1 MSERILKALMQMFA
15 LLANPVSSQNGR
27 LAIVESFLKQQL
39 NTELVKE
46 YLKIYDDFYE
56 KYQKRNTKSKRRKI
70 ISVSAVKILT
80 ICTLLNEELTQKEKI
95 IVLIRILEFV
105 NSDGVLHEQEE
116 EFIEVVAESFNVSKQ
131 EFEALKHFIIHN
143 YTKEENA
150 ENVLIINSKKDNELK
165 TKHIFSSKL
174 EGEITIFYIKSVGI
188 HIFSFKN
195 EKELFLNQ
203 QLLSHNKIH
212 ILTDGSA
219 IRNAK
224 INPIYYSDIIS
235 TYNYDK
241 KKSQIVFEVD
251 KIVYKF
257 KNGYVGVQ
265 EFEFVEKSGN
275 LIGIMGGSGSGKTT
289 LLNVLNGSL
298 KPSSGN
304 ILING
309 IDLHKEP
316 QKLEGLIG
324 YVSQDDLLMED
335 LTVYE
340 NLYYNAK
347 LCFADK
353 NIFSI
358 NRIVFKLL
366 KDVGLF
372 EIKDMKVGTPLN
384 KKISG
389 GQRKRLN
396 IALEIIRESP
406 ILFLDEP
413 TSGLSSRDSENV
425 LDLLKQLA
433 LKGKLVFVV
442 IHQPSSEIFKMFNKL
457 LVLDQGGHLV
467 YNGPPVE
474 SLIYFKTAVGQA
486 NWTESECHI
495 CGNVNAEQIFNI
507 IESNVVDE
515 FGHLTQTRKVSP
527 EEWKEKF
534 QTYKEQ
540 SGRRKRRFLVKK
552 LPEIP
557 FKIPNK
563 FKQFKVFV
571 SRDILSKLSNIQ
583 YMVINFSESA
593 VLALILSFI
602 IRYYNINDADGYS
615 FFKNDNI
622 PVYIFM
628 SVIVALFVG
637 LTVSSQEIIKDRK
650 ILKRESFLNLSKSSY
665 LMSKVI
671 ILLSL
676 SAFQAFSFVI
686 IGNTILEIKGM
697 FFEYWLVLFSTWSFA
712 NLLGLNI
719 SDGFKSTV
727 AIYILIPFLI
737 IPQIALSGVLIRFDK
752 LNPSI
757 SSQTKIPIY
766 GEIITARWA
775 YEALAVNQFKN
786 NEFYKKLYP
795 YYKQKSDH
803 LYYSFWTEPL
813 FNNIAIIK
821 LNINNKDEKEK
832 VEQAI
837 DLIRNELQQPHKWNN
852 EYKVPSYI
860 NNLYYDKITN
870 SILDSL
876 KQHLTK
882 IKNDYEI
889 ISHKIDKARDEY
901 IDEIKH
907 RKDDIDIF
915 VENKKKYHNEQLE
928 NFVKGDME
936 LNVIEYKGKIYRKY
950 QPIYYDPEQNLLKAH
965 FYAPTKRLFGQLI
978 ETFWVN
984 IFIIW
989 LQIIFL
995 YLTLYFNILRKSLEL
1010 FGVIQKTIKKQ
1021 REDKK
1026 NKKGMSTEITKK
1038 KKRKRQKFA
1047 KIFR

>member
-27 LAIVESFLKQQL
+27 LEIVESFLKQQL

-46 YLKIYDDFYE
+46 YIKIYDDFYA
-56 KYQKRNTKSKRRKI
+56 KYQKRNTNSKRRKV

-116 EFIEVVAESFNVSKQ
+116 EFIDIVADSFNIDKQ
-131 EFEALKHFIIHN
+131 EFEALKHFIIYK
-143 YTKEENA
+143 YTKKENY
-150 ENVLIINSKKDNELK
+150 EKVLIINSEKDNEIG
-165 TKHIFSSKL
+165 TKHIYSSKL
-174 EGEITIFYIKSVGI
+174 EGEITIFFIKSVGI

-203 QLLSHNKIH
+203 QLLSHNKIY

-224 INPIYYSDIIS
+224 IHPIYYSDIIS

-257 KNGYVGVQ
+257 KNGHIGVQ
-265 EFEFVEKSGN
+265 EFEFIEKSGN

-289 LLNVLNGSL
+289 LLNVLNGTL
-298 KPSSGN
+298 KPASGN

-309 IDLHKEP
+309 INLHKEP
-316 QKLEGLIG
+316 EKLEGLIG

-353 NIFSI
+353 NNFSI
-358 NRIVFKLL
+358 NRIVIRLL
-366 KDVGLF
+366 KSVGLF
-372 EIKDMKVGTPLN
+372 EIKDMKVGSPLN

-457 LVLDQGGHLV
+457 LVLDQGGYLV

-474 SLIYFKTAVGQA
+474 SVIYFKTAIGHA

-515 FGHLTQTRKVSP
+515 FGHLTQTRKITP
-527 EEWKEKF
+527 AEWKDKF
-534 QTYKEQ
+534 IAYKNQ
-540 SGRRKRRFLVKK
+540 SGKRKRRFLVKK

-563 FKQFKVFV
+563 FKQFRVFV
-571 SRDILSKLSNIQ
+571 SRDVLSKLSNMQ
-583 YMVINFSESA
+583 YMIINFTESA
-593 VLALILSFI
+593 LLALILSFI
-602 IRYYNINDADGYS
+602 IKYFNINNIEGYS
-615 FFKNDNI
+615 F
-622 PVYIFM
+622 
-628 SVIVALFVG
+628 
-637 LTVSSQEIIKDRK
+637 
-650 ILKRESFLNLSKSSY
+650 
-665 LMSKVI
+665 
-671 ILLSL
+671 
-676 SAFQAFSFVI
+676 
-686 IGNTILEIKGM
+686 
-697 FFEYWLVLFSTWSFA
+697 
-712 NLLGLNI
+712 
-719 SDGFKSTV
+719 
-727 AIYILIPFLI
+727 
-737 IPQIALSGVLIRFDK
+737 
-752 LNPSI
+752 
-757 SSQTKIPIY
+757 
-766 GEIITARWA
+766 
-775 YEALAVNQFKN
+775 
-786 NEFYKKLYP
+786 
-795 YYKQKSDH
+795 
-803 LYYSFWTEPL
+803 
-813 FNNIAIIK
+813 
-821 LNINNKDEKEK
+821 
-832 VEQAI
+832 
-837 DLIRNELQQPHKWNN
+837 
-852 EYKVPSYI
+852 
-860 NNLYYDKITN
+860 
-870 SILDSL
+870 
-876 KQHLTK
+876 
-882 IKNDYEI
+882 
-889 ISHKIDKARDEY
+889 
-901 IDEIKH
+901 
-907 RKDDIDIF
+907 
-915 VENKKKYHNEQLE
+915 
-928 NFVKGDME
+928 
-936 LNVIEYKGKIYRKY
+936 
-950 QPIYYDPEQNLLKAH
+950 
-965 FYAPTKRLFGQLI
+965 
-978 ETFWVN
+978 
-984 IFIIW
+984 
-989 LQIIFL
+989 
-995 YLTLYFNILRKSLEL
+995 
-1010 FGVIQKTIKKQ
+1010 
-1021 REDKK
+1021 
-1026 NKKGMSTEITKK
+1026 
-1038 KKRKRQKFA
+1038 
-1047 KIFR
+1047 